1 MDVNTMGNGPTE
13 DKPNA
18 PLGMTGAVLLPVRRI
33 GQIEARPPDV
43 AWMIDVLWQNEA
55 VGIIGGQPKLWKSWL
70 CLDMA
75 ISVASGTPC
84 LGRFAVKSVGP
95 TLVFMAEDEQH
106 EVRRRVDRICTHR
119 ALDVN
124 ALDLHLIISDR
135 LYLDD
140 DSDRDL
146 LRRMIE
152 HVRPKMLL
160 LDPLVRIH
168 RGNENDSRDIA
179 ALLGF
184 LRELQRQYAC
194 AVVLAHH
201 ANKRGHG
208 RPGQGLRGSSDLH
221 AFGSSNLYLSHKDK
235 DVEITVEHRAAPSTG
250 PYFVRLVDEGGTH
263 LEMTVAPDSAKRAPS
278 LEEQILGH
286 LEEAALPVARADLRA
301 AIRVNNHRLGKALT
315 SLLGSGQIVSTV
327 DGLAPA

>member
-1 MDVNTMGNGPTE
+1 
-13 DKPNA
+13 
-18 PLGMTGAVLLPVRRI
+18 MTSENQLPVMRI
-33 GQIEARPPDV
+33 GQVAARAAD
-43 AWMIDVLWQNEA
+43 AEWMIESLWTAEA

-75 ISVASGTPC
+75 ISVSSGTAC
-84 LGRFAVKSVGP
+84 LGRFQVKRRGP

-106 EVRRRVDRICTHR
+106 EVRRRVDCICESR
-119 ALDVN
+119 SLDVN
-124 ALDLHLIISDR
+124 ALDLHLITSPR

-140 DSDRDL
+140 DDDRDM

-152 HVRPKMLL
+152 QIQPKLLL
-160 LDPLVRIH
+160 LDPLVRLH

-184 LRELQRQYAC
+184 LRELQRQYGC

-201 ANKRGHG
+201 ASKRGHG

-221 AFGSSNLYLSHKDK
+221 AFGSSNLYLAHRDG

-250 PYFVRLVDEGGTH
+250 PYLMRLVDDGGTH
-263 LEMTVAPDSAKRAPS
+263 LKMVEASAGMKKPPS
-278 LEEQILGH
+278 LEEQVLDH
-286 LEEAALPVARADLRA
+286 LEDTAVPVARADLRSTL
-301 AIRVNNHRLGKALT
+301 RVNNHRLGKTLT
-315 SLLGSGQIVSTV
+315 SLLASGQIVSTPE
-327 DGLAPA
+327 GLALA